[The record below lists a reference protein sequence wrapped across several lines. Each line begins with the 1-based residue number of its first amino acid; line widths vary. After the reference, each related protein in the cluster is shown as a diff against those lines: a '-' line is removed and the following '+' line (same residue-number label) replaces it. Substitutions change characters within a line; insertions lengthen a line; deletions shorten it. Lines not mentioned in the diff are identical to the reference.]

1 MLEDAQESEFNMNHV
16 TLESPFATLR
26 SMGARANDQVGG
38 ASNPQGRYRVSS
50 DHAKRQDPIA
60 CGILTAKEAERAA
73 EL

>member
-16 TLESPFATLR
+16 TLESPFA
-26 SMGARANDQVGG
+26 MGARANDQVGG